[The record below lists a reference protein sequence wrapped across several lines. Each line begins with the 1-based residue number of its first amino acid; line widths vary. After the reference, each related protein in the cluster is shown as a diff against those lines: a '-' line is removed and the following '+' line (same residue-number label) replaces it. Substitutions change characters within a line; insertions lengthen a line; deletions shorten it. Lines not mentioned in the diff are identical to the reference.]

1 MQLSAKLGWRVLFRT
16 DAETLKGCDK
26 MGGLSEELK
35 ALLHKEG
42 AALVGFGDL
51 RGVSGA
57 DYPCGVSVAINVPA
71 HILEGIEDGPTTA
84 YYEMY
89 HELNARLNQIVSA
102 GADFLE
108 ARGFKAFAQT
118 TKAVRQDDSWA
129 TPLPHKTVATRAG
142 LGWIGKNCLL
152 VTPEYGSAVRLS
164 SLLTDAPLSCGA
176 AVNESRCGGCRV
188 CQEACPAGALTGAL
202 WQVGVG
208 RDEMFQK
215 EKCREKQIELMKART
230 GIETDL
236 CGKCFVV
243 CPYARRYVRRAKGLS
258 AAQQ

>member
-57 DYPCGVSVAINVPA
+57 DYPCGVSVAVNVPA

-118 TKAVRQDDSWA
+118 TKAVRQDGSWA

-142 LGWIGKNCLL
+142 LARRPARRGRLPGRSGRSGSAGTRCSKRKNAGKN
-152 VTPEYGSAVRLS
+152 RLS
-164 SLLTDAPLSCGA
+164 
-176 AVNESRCGGCRV
+176 
-188 CQEACPAGALTGAL
+188 
-202 WQVGVG
+202 
-208 RDEMFQK
+208 
-215 EKCREKQIELMKART
+215 
-230 GIETDL
+230 
-236 CGKCFVV
+236 
-243 CPYARRYVRRAKGLS
+243 
-258 AAQQ
+258 